1 MADLGSIYGTKIAGS
16 NTLVIDFSNVQ
27 INGTL
32 KSTFIGF
39 KATSPSTTAYT
50 FSSGTQLFSAELDN
64 VTGNR
69 GSFNIGGAYN
79 HATWLFTAPE
89 TAVYF
94 FNGSILWQ
102 TIDFNAVYVTLLIT
116 TPTLNHIG
124 ISLLHSQYGANEA
137 FNANFTQEASGLV
150 SLTAG
155 DTIGLYAAANNRPSA
170 KISRLI
176 SYFCGYRVN

>member
-16 NTLVIDFSNVQ
+16 NTLVIDFWNVQ

-39 KATSPSTTAYT
+39 KATSTSTTAYT

-64 VTGNR
+64 VSGSR

-79 HATWLFTAPE
+79 PATGLFTVPE
-89 TAVYF
+89 TGVYF
-94 FNGSILWQ
+94 FTGSILWE
-102 TIDFNAVYVTLLIT
+102 TSTFDATYVTLLIT